1 MLHAYFR
8 IQIIPKRRVNK
19 RTVLDALSNETWISD
34 IQGALTVGVISEYF
48 VVWDIITSVQ
58 LRTEVEGTLFRLA
71 VNGKYSAKAAYEG
84 FFLGSTI
91 FEPYHRI
98 WRTWAPPKTKF
109 FMWLVA

>member
-1 MLHAYFR
+1 MGSLLLFGLTVGWWVTGSQTLLHAYFR

-58 LRTEVEGTLFRLA
+58 LRTEVED
-71 VNGKYSAKAAYEG
+71 
-84 FFLGSTI
+84 
-91 FEPYHRI
+91 
-98 WRTWAPPKTKF
+98 WRALSF
-109 FMWLVA
+109 V